1 MEESKRMQEF
11 LNRWLL
17 IKPAV
22 RMVTEI
28 PIIILLGILGEIF
41 SWHRIP
47 LSPYSNIVG
56 GAILLGALIVHMYCH
71 RIHKQAHEHSQQIS
85 VLVQRGIFIKIRH
98 PMYLSLILMYL
109 GLAFAWGVVW
119 MLVPAVF
126 FSTFTVFVAIKEEA
140 FMLQKFGRQYENY
153 IREVPWRF
161 IPKIF

>member
-1 MEESKRMQEF
+1 MQEF
-11 LNRWLL
+11 LNRCLL

-22 RMVTEI
+22 RTVTEF

-56 GAILLGALIVHMYCH
+56 GVILLGALIVHAYCH
-71 RIHKQAHEHSQQIS
+71 GIHKQAHEHSQQIS
-85 VLVQRGIFIKIRH
+85 FLVQKGIFLKIRH

-109 GLAFAWGVVW
+109 GLALAWGVVW

-126 FSTFTVFVAIKEEA
+126 FSILTVFIAIREEA
-140 FMLQKFGRQYENY
+140 FMLQKFGSQYESY
-153 IREVPWRF
+153 MQKVPWRF
-161 IPKIF
+161 IPRIF

>member
-1 MEESKRMQEF
+1 MQKF
-11 LNRWLL
+11 LNHCLL

-22 RMVTEI
+22 RMVTEF

-41 SWHRIP
+41 SWHKIP

-71 RIHKQAHEHSQQIS
+71 RIHKQAHEHSQQINF
-85 VLVQRGIFIKIRH
+85 LVQGGIFLKIRH

-119 MLVPAVF
+119 MLIPAVF
-126 FSTFTVFVAIKEEA
+126 FSIFTVFVAIKEEA
-140 FMLQKFGRQYENY
+140 FMLQKFGRQYEHY
-153 IREVPWRF
+153 MREVPLRF

>member
-1 MEESKRMQEF
+1 MQKF
-11 LNRWLL
+11 LNRCLL
-17 IKPAV
+17 IKPSV
-22 RMVTEI
+22 RMVTEL

-85 VLVQRGIFIKIRH
+85 VLVQRGIFLKIRH

-109 GLAFAWGVVW
+109 GLALAWGVVW
-119 MLVPAVF
+119 MLIPVVF
-126 FSTFTVFVAIKEEA
+126 FSTMTVFIAIKEEA

-153 IREVPWRF
+153 MQKVPWRF